1 MPTQGGHLRNWRSG
15 RDSPTSCGPRIRLQ
29 ANPFDPRREPNYW
42 LSPLPKNKCLLA
54 QAFEIMAERTGLEP
68 ATPGVTGRYSN
79 QLNYRSNRALAAR
92 ERGELYPTV
101 RPVSSSLALPSF
113 DNRPLWRIQ
122 LLLVCP
128 AALCGRADPFFGGD
142 RSISLVSFRRLVN
155 WRPVAAH
162 CTSG

>member
-1 MPTQGGHLRNWRSG
+1 MRNWRSG

-42 LSPLPKNKCLLA
+42 LSPLLKNKCLLA

-101 RPVSSSLALPSF
+101 GPVSSSLAPLSF
-113 DNRPLWRIQ
+113 DDHLFWR
-122 LLLVCP
+122 LLL
-128 AALCGRADPFFGGD
+128 L
-142 RSISLVSFRRLVN
+142 
-155 WRPVAAH
+155 
-162 CTSG
+162 